1 MWTRQVKQKVPKKV
15 SRLKSTLIAKLTKL
29 KLSLTCSKARILKL
43 KRSRKIMALQKSSQA
58 FRITGMRPFK
68 SRTSKL
74 RGSNYTS
81 NASSKAATASLRRV
95 ATYVITSES
104 IQARDLSNVQG
115 AKRLSPRVEISAV
128 I

>member
-1 MWTRQVKQKVPKKV
+1 MARTQTLMKSKKI
-15 SRLKSTLIAKLTKL
+15 K
-29 KLSLTCSKARILKL
+29 
-43 KRSRKIMALQKSSQA
+43 ALQKYSQA
-58 FRITGMRPFK
+58 FQIIGMRPSR
-68 SRTSKL
+68 SRTSRL

-81 NASSKAATASLRRV
+81 NVRSKAATASLRRA